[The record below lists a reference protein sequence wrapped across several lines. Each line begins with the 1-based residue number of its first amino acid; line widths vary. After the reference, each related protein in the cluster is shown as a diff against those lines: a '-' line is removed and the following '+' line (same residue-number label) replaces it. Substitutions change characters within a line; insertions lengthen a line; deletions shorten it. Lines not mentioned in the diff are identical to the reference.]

1 MKAKPDALILLDK
14 LPQPYNVGRSLFVEY
29 DVDQIGPAGVRT
41 LLADMADTRFISD
54 ALRDAL
60 DAMLAYVAD
69 PFHWRTTNEVN
80 GWLKSYDAEIR
91 TCIRAN
97 RAQRKAES
105 LTYPMRWG
113 VKP

>member
-1 MKAKPDALILLDK
+1 MKSNDALILLDK

-41 LLADMADTRFISD
+41 LLADMTDTRFISD

-69 PFHWRTTNEVN
+69 PESAELADDVC

-97 RAQRKAES
+97 RAQRMAES
-105 LTYPMRWG
+105 LTYKMRWG